1 MPGFDVAIFMLDIM
15 PQKILGST
23 HFLYA
28 SMIHPFDFS
37 KLPIVTEVE
46 IFFIDYSK

>member
-1 MPGFDVAIFMLDIM
+1 MPGFDVAIFMLAIM
-15 PQKILGST
+15 PLKILGST